1 MALVR
6 LGEEIERTKVP
17 SRRLRCQSFVEI
29 GDGSLFAVSI
39 ATHEVQHQVRKKH
52 FLG

>member
-29 GDGSLFAVSI
+29 GDHGSLFAVSI
-39 ATHEVQHQVRKKH
+39 ATHEVPITK
-52 FLG
+52 